1 MSKKITPEIITVIA
15 NLSRCGHTQYF
26 IAQTIGI
33 NPQTLT
39 DWKQKNQEVA
49 NALSISTDGILAD
62 VKSRLVNIATS
73 GADKDAISAS
83 TFLLNRYESVEPEG
97 DVEPTSDEE
106 IKQSI
111 LDELNG

>member
-1 MSKKITPEIITVIA
+1 MSKKITPEILNTIA
-15 NLSRCGHTQYF
+15 NLSRSGFTQYY
-26 IAQTIGI
+26 IANTIGVSDT
-33 NPQTLT
+33 TLSR
-39 DWKQKNQEVA
+39 WKQENPEVA
-49 NALSISTDGILAD
+49 NALSVSSDGILSD
-62 VKSRLVNIATS
+62 VKSRLVHIATN